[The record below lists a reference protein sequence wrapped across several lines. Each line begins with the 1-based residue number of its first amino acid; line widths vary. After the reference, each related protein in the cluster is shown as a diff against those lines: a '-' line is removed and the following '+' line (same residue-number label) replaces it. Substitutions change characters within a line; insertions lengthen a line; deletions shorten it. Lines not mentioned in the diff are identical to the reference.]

1 MHSGWRLSASKLDTS
16 RKRAETYRHLGTAT
30 RTVLKTVPQSS
41 VYELIDKGM
50 IPVLKFK
57 SFRIRKSSLEK
68 FLEKYE
74 SYQSND

>member
-1 MHSGWRLSASKLDTS
+1 MVYTVAQVASILHVNKN
-16 RKRAETYRHLGTAT
+16 Y
-30 RTVLKTVPQSS
+30 

-68 FLEKYE
+68 FLENTNHIRIMISVISGIQVVYILCPKI
-74 SYQSND
+74 

>member
-1 MHSGWRLSASKLDTS
+1 MCLLEYDLINNLGWCNIMEEMVYTVAQVASILHVNKN
-16 RKRAETYRHLGTAT
+16 Y
-30 RTVLKTVPQSS
+30 
-41 VYELIDKGM
+41 VYELINKGM

>member
-1 MHSGWRLSASKLDTS
+1 MV
-16 RKRAETYRHLGTAT
+16 Y
-30 RTVLKTVPQSS
+30 TVAQVANILHVNKNY

-74 SYQSND
+74 SYQNND

>member
-1 MHSGWRLSASKLDTS
+1 MEEMVYTVTQVASILHVNKN
-16 RKRAETYRHLGTAT
+16 Y
-30 RTVLKTVPQSS
+30 

-74 SYQSND
+74 SYQNND